1 MQHRFDSIQQLKKEG
16 LSESA
21 IAKRLGSS
29 RNTIRRYQTMP
40 TRAPRHCTC
49 RNNYEKHHA
58 IIKDG
63 MQNKLTR
70 QGIFNAM
77 QKDGFTG
84 KLPAFTAWFR
94 NRFADY
100 KSRLAQSFTCN
111 TNQVFK
117 TSMFRFGRM
126 TPRRLS
132 IHVCNPKWGVC
143 PKSGALSEDYI
154 LANEIINS
162 NKILSTLRDLATSF
176 KQLLAQSDSHMLD
189 QWIMLA
195 EESGITGIKSF
206 VRGLNMDKKAIEN
219 AIKYKWTNGV
229 VEGNVNRLKN
239 KKREMYGRSGFEL
252 LRRKVCLSV
261 KG

>member
-1 MQHRFDSIQQLKKEG
+1 M
-16 LSESA
+16 
-21 IAKRLGSS
+21 
-29 RNTIRRYQTMP
+29 
-40 TRAPRHCTC
+40 
-49 RNNYEKHHA
+49 
-58 IIKDG
+58 
-63 MQNKLTR
+63 
-70 QGIFNAM
+70 
-77 QKDGFTG
+77 
-84 KLPAFTAWFR
+84 
-94 NRFADY
+94 
-100 KSRLAQSFTCN
+100 
-111 TNQVFK
+111 
-117 TSMFRFGRM
+117 
-126 TPRRLS
+126 
-132 IHVCNPKWGVC
+132 
-143 PKSGALSEDYI
+143 SEDYI